1 MQPTKQNPPTQHAA
15 PTGQN
20 TMKGQNTM
28 NTESGQ
34 LTLAKPKV
42 EIQLDQ
48 HGVQLRSFDEMARFC
63 AAIKNSKIGKNYD
76 CAEDIMIA
84 VQHGLEVGLSPM
96 SALQNIA
103 VVNGKPCIYGDAALA
118 LCCSHPSFLDIEE
131 TVEGNVATCIVKRR
145 DRSPVVRKFS
155 EADAKKAQLWG
166 KQGPWTY
173 YPSRMLQMRA
183 RSWALR
189 DAFPDALKGLGIRE
203 EVQDYQMKQAR
214 GREVASSVVL
224 PEPTTAAEFFDTAAE
239 PSQRAALNDKSTGEL
254 FAEVRK

>member
-1 MQPTKQNPPTQHAA
+1 MSQE
-15 PTGQN
+15 
-20 TMKGQNTM
+20 M
-28 NTESGQ
+28 GQ

-42 EIQLDQ
+42 EITLDQ

-76 CAEDIMIA
+76 SAEDIMIA

-118 LCCSHPSFLDIEE
+118 LCCSHPAFLDIEE
-131 TVEGNVATCIVKRR
+131 TVDGNTATCTVKRR

-155 EADAKKAQLWG
+155 EADAKKAGLWG
-166 KQGPWTY
+166 KQGPWSS

-189 DAFPDALKGLGIRE
+189 DAFPDALKGLGVAE
-203 EVQDYQMKQAR
+203 EVRDYTPR
-214 GREVASSVVL
+214 NVSTRRVAEGVVL
-224 PEPTTAAEFFDTAAE
+224 PDAPKTAEEFFDSAVTATKQE
-239 PSQRAALNDKSTGEL
+239 EL
-254 FAEVRK
+254 L

>member
-1 MQPTKQNPPTQHAA
+1 
-15 PTGQN
+15 
-20 TMKGQNTM
+20 M

-34 LTLAKPKV
+34 LVVQKTAPV
-42 EIQLDQ
+42 EITLDQ

-63 AAIKNSKIGKNYD
+63 KAIKNSKIGKNYD
-76 CAEDIMIA
+76 CAEDIMLA

-103 VVNGKPCIYGDAALA
+103 VVNGKPAIYGDAALA

-131 TVEGNVATCIVKRR
+131 TVEGNVATCSVKRR

-155 EADAKKAQLWG
+155 EADAKKAGLWG
-166 KQGPWTY
+166 KQGPWTS

-189 DAFPDALKGLGIRE
+189 DAFPDALKGLGVAE
-203 EVQDYQMKQAR
+203 EVRDYTPRNVTTTRRAAT
-214 GREVASSVVL
+214 GVVL
-224 PEPTTAAEFFDTAAE
+224 PELPTTAEQFFESAVKQE
-239 PSQRAALNDKSTGEL
+239 EL
-254 FAEVRK
+254 L

>member
-1 MQPTKQNPPTQHAA
+1 MSQE
-15 PTGQN
+15 
-20 TMKGQNTM
+20 M
-28 NTESGQ
+28 GQ

-42 EIQLDQ
+42 EITLDQ

-63 AAIKNSKIGKNYD
+63 AAIKNSKIGKNYE

-118 LCCSHPSFLDIEE
+118 LCCSHPAFLDIEE
-131 TVEGNVATCIVKRR
+131 TVEGNTATCIVKRR

-155 EADAKKAQLWG
+155 EADAKKAGLWG

-173 YPSRMLQMRA
+173 YPARMLQMRA

-189 DAFPDALKGLGIRE
+189 DAFPDALKGLGVAE
-203 EVQDYQMKQAR
+203 EVRDYAPR
-214 GREVASSVVL
+214 NVSTRRVAEGVVL
-224 PEPTTAAEFFDTAAE
+224 PDAPKTAEEFFDSAVTATKQE
-239 PSQRAALNDKSTGEL
+239 EL
-254 FAEVRK
+254 L